1 MLSPKYT
8 KDYDTSWK
16 DTNVESHRAEA
27 DWSYR
32 VDYETLPSFCNETLF
47 TTLNPHTNICTVKFS
62 ALASLLGLVSASR
75 ETPHLLL
82 QKKTHSKALPFSL
95 P

>member
-16 DTNVESHRAEA
+16 DTNFESHRAEA

-32 VDYETLPSFCNETLF
+32 VDYETLPSFCN
-47 TTLNPHTNICTVKFS
+47 
-62 ALASLLGLVSASR
+62 
-75 ETPHLLL
+75 
-82 QKKTHSKALPFSL
+82 
-95 P
+95 